1 MTFNISKP
9 IRNSNINDNQ
19 KHGTIYPDLRSS
31 PAVGSEK
38 GNANDQNLNKIFGTE
53 ESSFFNNK
61 VNSTATVALS
71 YFSGLQG
78 YNKNPANDLID
89 GTGAV
94 ADIVVKL
101 TQEISVIEGDASLT
115 QPEKDTQISYIQA
128 KIDKIS
134 LNINDANE
142 EPEVLDAQG
151 NPENEENN
159 FNPDFGLSSIR
170 WRYSTAAENPP
181 INRSSDGINSATKY
195 PNIAFPLT
203 AVASDTGIVNLEAN
217 SSAPSI
223 VPVTNNYQSDI
234 DVALRA
240 APGSKADITKIMS
253 RYVPE

>member
-31 PAVGSEK
+31 PAAGSEK

-101 TQEISVIEGDASLT
+101 TQEISEIEGEASLSR
-115 QPEKDTQISYIQA
+115 QEKDTQISYIQA

-142 EPEVLDAQG
+142 EPVVLDDQG
-151 NPENEENN
+151 SPENEENN

-170 WRYSTAAENPP
+170 WRYSTGAENHA
-181 INRSSDGINSATKY
+181 NRSDDGITSATKY
-195 PNIAFPLT
+195 PNIAFPLA

-223 VPVTNNYQSDI
+223 VPVTNNYQTDI
-234 DVALRA
+234 NVALRA
-240 APGSKADITKIMS
+240 VPGSNADITKIMS